1 MKLSAL
7 FRQVLA
13 WPQWTVRTKR
23 TSLKPRRLAGR
34 CRRARS
40 SLAFTPV
47 AGILLLIAGWSFADT
62 YVPEI
67 TDTEYHHRL
76 GVIRKA
82 VAEHPRNPLAVIIG
96 SSRMVW
102 GFRPETLP
110 EPQPGELYWL
120 NSSHVGGGPILN
132 RLMMHRLLR
141 DGVKPDVVVLEVMPA
156 FFMRENTRFVMS
168 HFTAPELK
176 VTREYGKFPLH
187 YDYHF
192 LRDKVARMPEL
203 GRVFDPYNG
212 IKQLLPRGGHPKCE
226 ESVTEEQR
234 DRRTAIVKNVY
245 REDLAKMNVRPGADL
260 AFRDTLRDAAAHGV
274 RVVLIRTP
282 EGPVF
287 QSWYDPA
294 GAARFDAYLADVA
307 REFGVPILDARNW
320 LYEDDF
326 FDSHHMLR
334 KGGDKF
340 TARFAQE
347 IVPIVGR

>member
-1 MKLSAL
+1 MNAHPELRKNKARPCDRAYRCVGCCHGVGRVPNQPCAKLISTDGEQRGIVPTMKLSAL

-13 WPQWTVRTKR
+13 WPQWTVRAKR
-23 TSLKPRRLAGR
+23 TSRKPRKLAGR
-34 CRRARS
+34 RRWARS

-76 GVIRKA
+76 GVIRTA
-82 VAEHPRNPLAVIIG
+82 VAEHPRNPLAVIVG

-168 HFTAPELK
+168 HFTASELK
-176 VTREYGKFPLH
+176 TTRGYGKFPLI
-187 YDYHF
+187 DYLSFETKSHGCPTRSRVRP
-192 LRDKVARMPEL
+192 LRWHQTTAPSRWSSEM
-203 GRVFDPYNG
+203 
-212 IKQLLPRGGHPKCE
+212 RGDG
-226 ESVTEEQR
+226 
-234 DRRTAIVKNVY
+234 DRRAT
-245 REDLAKMNVRPGADL
+245 
-260 AFRDTLRDAAAHGV
+260 
-274 RVVLIRTP
+274 
-282 EGPVF
+282 
-287 QSWYDPA
+287 
-294 GAARFDAYLADVA
+294 
-307 REFGVPILDARNW
+307 
-320 LYEDDF
+320 
-326 FDSHHMLR
+326 
-334 KGGDKF
+334 
-340 TARFAQE
+340 
-347 IVPIVGR
+347 